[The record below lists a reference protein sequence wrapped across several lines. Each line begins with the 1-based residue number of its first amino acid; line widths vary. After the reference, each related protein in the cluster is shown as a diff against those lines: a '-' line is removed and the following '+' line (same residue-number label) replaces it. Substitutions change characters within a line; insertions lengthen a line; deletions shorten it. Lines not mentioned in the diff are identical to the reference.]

1 MKVQELL
8 CRLQTRLPLHWAEE
22 WDNSGLLL
30 GFPED
35 PVRRVA
41 VALDPDLETLR
52 RAVEAGANVLVT
64 HHPLILSPV
73 RQILSDRSP
82 GEEIAF
88 ALANGL
94 ALIALHT
101 NWDAAP
107 GGMNM
112 SLSRTI
118 GLRNPLP
125 LIPSERGAWG
135 TGAAG
140 ELPEILPA
148 WQWAGKI
155 RDSLSLSRLEA
166 YGDADRPVKRLA
178 LCGGSGGSLWR
189 DALASGAQVYFTA
202 DMKYHERLDAC
213 RSGLILFLA
222 DHGEMESLSL
232 PDLAECISEELEE
245 RAVLL
250 PFSPLERRVFSRDR
264 TPQHSR
270 GEKA

>member
-8 CRLQTRLPLHWAEE
+8 YRLQKKLPLRWAEE

-30 GFPED
+30 GCPEEV
-35 PVRRVA
+35 VRGVA
-41 VALDPDLETLR
+41 VGLDPDMRTLR

-73 RQILSDRSP
+73 RQILSDRAP
-82 GEEIAF
+82 GEEIVF
-88 ALANGL
+88 ALNNGL

-107 GGMNM
+107 GGMNH
-112 SLSRTI
+112 SLGRII
-118 GLRNPLP
+118 GLKNLLP
-125 LIPSERGAWG
+125 LLPSERGAWG

-148 WQWAGKI
+148 WRWAEKI
-155 RDSLSLSRLEA
+155 RAALSLSRLEA
-166 YGDADRPVKRLA
+166 YGDLDRPAGKLA

-189 DALASGAQVYFTA
+189 EAVRSGAQVYFTA
-202 DMKYHERLDAC
+202 DMKYHERQDAC
-213 RSGLILFLA
+213 RNGLILFLA
-222 DHGEMESLSL
+222 DHGEMESRSL

-245 RAVLL
+245 KAVFLS
-250 PFSPLERRVFSRDR
+250 FSPLEGRVFFR
-264 TPQHSR
+264 
-270 GEKA
+270 

>member
-1 MKVQELL
+1 MKVHELL
-8 CRLQTRLPLHWAEE
+8 RRLQNKLPLHWAEE

-30 GFPED
+30 GCPQD
-35 PVRRVA
+35 VIRRVA
-41 VALDPDLETLR
+41 VGLDPDLKTLR

-73 RQILSDRSP
+73 RQILSDRAP

-88 ALANGL
+88 ALTNGL
-94 ALIALHT
+94 SLIALHT

-107 GGMNM
+107 GGMNQ
-112 SLSRTI
+112 SLGRSI
-118 GLRNPLP
+118 GLKSSVPLV
-125 LIPSERGAWG
+125 PSDRGAWG

-140 ELPEILPA
+140 ELPKLLSA
-148 WQWAGKI
+148 GQWAERI
-155 RDSLSLSRLEA
+155 RSALSLSRLEA
-166 YGDADRPVKRLA
+166 YGDLDRPVKNLA

-189 DALASGAQVYFTA
+189 EAARSGAQVYFTA

-222 DHGEMESLSL
+222 DHGEMESHSL

-250 PFSPLERRVFSRDR
+250 PFSPLTRRVFS
-264 TPQHSR
+264 S
-270 GEKA
+270 ESNS